1 MRTFQIEELLLHMK
15 RIGDEVTT
23 EIEEELRDT
32 TDWIHDL
39 DVALEEELKS
49 GLWSYMY
56 VCMRIYL
63 TNSVLFSIRR

>member
-1 MRTFQIEELLLHMK
+1 MK
-15 RIGDEVTT
+15 RIGGEVTT

-56 VCMRIYL
+56 VCMGIYL

>member
-32 TDWIHDL
+32 TDWIHNL

>member
-1 MRTFQIEELLLHMK
+1 MK
-15 RIGDEVTT
+15 RIGGEVTT